1 MLAGCSSLGFGGDKQ
16 AATQVTVE
24 PQTSASATSAA
35 SPAPQQQPTGGQTYV
50 AGKCPQVVIRDEQSV
65 YRTYAKGAKDDAS
78 QLIVQASLA
87 QATRQCTTNGTSLGI
102 KVAAQGRLVAGPMG
116 GPGKF
121 TLPINVS
128 VMDDN
133 NSLYSKTINYVAE
146 IPPGET
152 TTQFLFTADDIQVAG
167 GSGGFTSVFVG
178 FEQGPQKA
186 TKDQKQGRKKR

>member
-1 MLAGCSSLGFGGDKQ
+1 MH
-16 AATQVTVE
+16 
-24 PQTSASATSAA
+24 
-35 SPAPQQQPTGGQTYV
+35 
-50 AGKCPQVVIRDEQSV
+50 
-65 YRTYAKGAKDDAS
+65 
-78 QLIVQASLA
+78 
-87 QATRQCTTNGTSLGI
+87 ATRQCTTNGTSLGI
-102 KVAAQGRLVAGPMG
+102 KVAAQGRVVAGPMG

-167 GSGGFTSVFVG
+167 GSGGFTSVFIG
-178 FEQGPQKA
+178 FEQGPQKPA
-186 TKDQKQGRKKR
+186 KDQKQGRKKR